1 MKKQEFLRALKKRLS
16 RLPRKDVEERIN
28 FYNEMIDDRMEE
40 GLAEEDAV
48 SAVGSV
54 DKIAEQI
61 ISDRVEEKVC
71 EEKAPKRNPKAWE
84 VVLLIAGAPIWLPI
98 IIAVFA
104 VIWSVMIA
112 LWAVEVPFFIFS
124 YISKFLLIV
133 LKPVTVAC
141 YKITKKTVLAIKDM
155 F

>member
-1 MKKQEFLRALKKRLS
+1 
-16 RLPRKDVEERIN
+16 
-28 FYNEMIDDRMEE
+28 MEE
-40 GLAEEDAV
+40 GLSEEEAV
-48 SAVGSV
+48 SAIGSV
-54 DKIAEQI
+54 EKIAEQI
-61 ISDRVEEKVC
+61 ISDRVEDKVC
-71 EEKAPKRNPKAWE
+71 GEKAQKRKPKAWE
-84 VVLLIAGAPIWLPI
+84 IILLIAGAPIWLPI
-98 IIAVFA
+98 LIAVFA